1 MVAFILVSAR
11 GRTFSRRQLE
21 RFHQVYF
28 IANLLGADHSFRRTT
43 AVDQCLLR
51 RFEIGGEFALCIRVI
66 SELLV
71 GNHLSSFAGGH
82 AGTQRVSAVAA
93 DNRMYI
99 NLWSVEPLTS
109 H

>member
-1 MVAFILVSAR
+1 M
-11 GRTFSRRQLE
+11 
-21 RFHQVYF
+21 
-28 IANLLGADHSFRRTT
+28 LL
-43 AVDQCLLR
+43 
-51 RFEIGGEFALCIRVI
+51 I

-71 GNHLSSFAGGH
+71 GNHLSFFAGGH
-82 AGTQRVSAVAA
+82 AGTYRVSAVAA